1 MKFSEVLAKLSNAFL
16 NDIGKSNIF
25 IFMPSLK
32 LFHPWEQRGKNML
45 LKSTVLEAVCLTIF
59 FSVNLVCQIELLWSL
74 RYNVKFLGKS
84 PYTIL

>member
-32 LFHPWEQRGKNML
+32 LFHPWEQRGKYVIKIDCSRGSLSYNIL
-45 LKSTVLEAVCLTIF
+45 FCKSGLSDWVAVEFKIQC
-59 FSVNLVCQIELLWSL
+59 
-74 RYNVKFLGKS
+74 
-84 PYTIL
+84 